1 MKKNI
6 LLLLLFCTLPILA
19 QEEEGKTISVAKFSF
34 GASGGVNFSNLLQA
48 NGGTQNVIT
57 GFHFMGFGEY
67 RFNDKF
73 SIQPGV
79 SYSRQGAETDEIY
92 VSEFDATTKFKMT
105 LDYVNIPILVKY
117 YVAGGFSVEAGPQLG
132 ILTSAKATDIVVD
145 GQSSSEDVDIKDMFK
160 GTDLALDLGASYD
173 FQNGLLVGGRYN
185 VGLTDVAKDNPD
197 KAITNSV
204 FQLYVGF
211 KY

>member
-6 LLLLLFCTLPILA
+6 LFLLLLCSLYVVA
-19 QEEEGKTISVAKFSF
+19 QEEEKPNVTGKFSY
-34 GASGGVNFSNLLQA
+34 GVSAGVNFSNLVQGSNDGL
-48 NGGTQNVIT
+48 NMVT

-67 RFNDKF
+67 RFSEKF

-79 SYSRQGAETDEIY
+79 AYSRQGTKTDNIY
-92 VSEFDATTKFKMT
+92 VPEFNTTTKFKMI